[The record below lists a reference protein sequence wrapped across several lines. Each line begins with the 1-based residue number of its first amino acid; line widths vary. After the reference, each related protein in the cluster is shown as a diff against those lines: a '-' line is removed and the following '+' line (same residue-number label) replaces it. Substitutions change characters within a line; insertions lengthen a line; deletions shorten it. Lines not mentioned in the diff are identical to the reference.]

1 MFGQGEGGEL
11 ARRRF
16 LTFEVMVTRRERVQK
31 GGMSKRRRFFWRWLV
46 ASSAIV
52 VLFGAIFLAA
62 PKLTYA
68 GFEWL
73 FTWSHSRAVPAEAR
87 LYVEF
92 VYGVLGAVLVGWGT
106 TFLFVLFGPFRRD
119 EASARWAWWAIAV
132 PLVAW
137 AVPDTIWSCWTGYW
151 PNAVLNAG
159 FVALF
164 APPLVGAYGGDGG
177 PGMPPPVWKGKRSWG
192 RAPRA
197 GPGQQESSER
207 KSLTVPSHAATSAS
221 ARARTA
227 ARWTAL
233 SVGQIS
239 AIFRAK

>member
-1 MFGQGEGGEL
+1 MAIASVGDFWAGGGGEL

-16 LTFEVMVTRRERVQK
+16 LTFEVMVSRGECAQK
-31 GGMSKRRRFFWRWLV
+31 EGMSKRRTLYWRWLV
-46 ASSAIV
+46 VSSAIV

-119 EASARWAWWAIAV
+119 EASARWAWWTIAV
-132 PLVAW
+132 PLVVW

-164 APPLVGAYGGDGG
+164 TPPLVGTYRGS
-177 PGMPPPVWKGKRSWG
+177 GMPPP
-192 RAPRA
+192 AM
-197 GPGQQESSER
+197 ER
-207 KSLTVPSHAATSAS
+207 K
-221 ARARTA
+221 
-227 ARWTAL
+227 AL
-233 SVGQIS
+233 VG
-239 AIFRAK
+239 